1 MPTFYKID
9 TERKFVLTTGSGFVT
24 KQEVFTLQD
33 QMSSDPEFDPSFSQV
48 ADFAQLTNT
57 DIGMRDVQTFAQRD
71 AFSIHSRRAIIV
83 KGDIAFGFAKIFELY
98 RQMTGANGIR
108 VFRNHDKAFDWILL
122 PDAASTLCQTES
134 AADSGYSKPAS
145 TKLYADS

>member
-9 TERKFVLTTGSGFVT
+9 TQRKFVLTTGSGFVT

-57 DIGMRDVQTFAQRD
+57 DIGMGDVRTFAQRD

>member
-33 QMSSDPEFDPSFSQV
+33 QMSSDPEFDASFSQV
-48 ADFAQLTNT
+48 VDFAQLTNT
-57 DIGMRDVQTFAQRD
+57 DIGMADVQTFAQRD

-83 KGDIAFGFAKIFELY
+83 KGEIAFGFAKIFELC
-98 RQMTGANGIR
+98 RQLTGANGIR
-108 VFRNHDKAFDWILL
+108 VFRNLDEVFDWILP
-122 PDAASTLCQTES
+122 PDAASTSRPTES
-134 AADSGYSKPAS
+134 AADSALLQAHLNK
-145 TKLYADS
+145 TIC